1 MQQSEPPAFDVRR
14 YRAALRRDL
23 DEDHA
28 RLTARN
34 DLSPREKEL
43 LWMLS
48 FGYGPLVARLERKQR
63 TSREEAIFRAC
74 ERTTEVRDL
83 PDIADE
89 IDPSSALESSADAE
103 DERACVAA

>member
-1 MQQSEPPAFDVRR
+1 MQQSEPPAFDARR

-43 LWMLS
+43 LWMLCL
-48 FGYGPLVARLERKQR
+48 GYGPLMARLERKQR
-63 TSREEAIFRAC
+63 TSREEALLRAC

-83 PDIADE
+83 QDIADE
-89 IDPSSALESSADAE
+89 IESEQASELTSDVE
-103 DERACVAA
+103 EETACAA

>member
-1 MQQSEPPAFDVRR
+1 MQQTEPPAFDARR

-23 DEDHA
+23 DDDHA

-43 LWMLS
+43 LWMLCL
-48 FGYGPLVARLERKQR
+48 GYGPLVARLERKQR
-63 TSREEAIFRAC
+63 TSREEALLRAC

-83 PDIADE
+83 QDIADE
-89 IDPSSALESSADAE
+89 IASEQDSESTSDVEEEA
-103 DERACVAA
+103 ACAA

>member
-1 MQQSEPPAFDVRR
+1 MQQTEPPAFDARR

-23 DEDHA
+23 DDDHA

-43 LWMLS
+43 LWMLCL
-48 FGYGPLVARLERKQR
+48 GYGPLVARLERKQR
-63 TSREEAIFRAC
+63 TSREEALLRAC

-83 PDIADE
+83 QDIADE
-89 IDPSSALESSADAE
+89 IASEQDSESTSDVE
-103 DERACVAA
+103 EETACAA

>member
-1 MQQSEPPAFDVRR
+1 MQQTEPPAFDARR

-23 DEDHA
+23 DDDHA

-43 LWMLS
+43 LWMLCL
-48 FGYGPLVARLERKQR
+48 GYGPLVARLERKQR
-63 TSREEAIFRAC
+63 TSREEALLRAC

-83 PDIADE
+83 QEIADE
-89 IDPSSALESSADAE
+89 IESESLPDQISRTVQE
-103 DERACVAA
+103 EQACAA